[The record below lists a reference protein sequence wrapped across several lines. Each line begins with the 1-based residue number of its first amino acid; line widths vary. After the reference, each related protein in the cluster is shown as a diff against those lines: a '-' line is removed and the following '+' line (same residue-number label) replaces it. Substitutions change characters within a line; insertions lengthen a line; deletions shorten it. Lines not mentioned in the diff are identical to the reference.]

1 MGAPQATTTATPL
14 AGVRVLDLSRILA
27 GPWATQNLADL
38 GAEVIKIE
46 NPDGGDDTRKMGPP
60 FIRNAITGENTD
72 AAYFLSANRG
82 KQSVAIDIATPQGQK
97 LVRALAAQCDV
108 LVENYKVGGLAKY
121 GLDYESLHAEL
132 PQLIYCSI
140 TGFGQTG
147 PYRQRAGYDYLIQG
161 MGGLMSVTGEPD
173 GTPGGGPQRA
183 GVALA
188 DILSGMYASVA
199 ILAALRHRDTGGK
212 GQQIDI
218 GMLDVQVATLANQ
231 AMNYLTTDQAPSRL
245 GKGHM
250 NIVPYGAFPASDG
263 HLILA
268 VGNDAQ
274 FRKMA
279 QAMGRPDIADDPRF
293 ATIPLR
299 VAHRDLLVPL
309 LETITATRT
318 IDAWV
323 SAMEAVGVPCGP
335 INTIDRVFADPQ
347 VRARGMRL
355 ALPHQTSG
363 SVPSVANPIH
373 FSSTPIRYGE
383 GPPALGQHTRAV
395 LQRVLGADDDMLRQW
410 AAQGTIKEAP

>member
-1 MGAPQATTTATPL
+1 MTGTSTPKTEPLL
-14 AGVRVLDLSRILA
+14 AGYKICDFTRVLSGPYCTRLLS
-27 GPWATQNLADL
+27 DL
-38 GAEVIKIE
+38 GADVIKIE
-46 NPDGGDDTRKMGPP
+46 RPGEGDEVRYISPQMDSEAK
-60 FIRNAITGENTD
+60 D
-72 AAYFLSANRG
+72 QSAYFARTNAG
-82 KQSVAIDIATPQGQK
+82 KRSIAIDFANPAAREVVLD
-97 LVRALAAQCDV
+97 LVRQADV
-108 LVENYKVGGLAKY
+108 VVENFSPGVMAKY
-121 GLDYESLHAEL
+121 KFDFDNLKAVNPNLV
-132 PQLIYCSI
+132 YCSI
-140 TGFGQTG
+140 SGFGQNGPLRGLQAYAHLINAFSGMMELDRGGVLAPRASNLQAADVLAGAHAFGLTCAALLRRAKTG
-147 PYRQRAGYDYLIQG
+147 QGAYLDVSMLECLICADDVNFSALLNGAEATRRPRAGMVVQPVG
-161 MGGLMSVTGEPD
+161 D
-173 GTPGGGPQRA
+173 GHVALQVGGGPAMWPSLA
-183 GVALA
+183 GL
-188 DILSGMYASVA
+188 M
-199 ILAALRHRDTGGK
+199 K
-212 GQQIDI
+212 
-218 GMLDVQVATLANQ
+218 
-231 AMNYLTTDQAPSRL
+231 
-245 GKGHM
+245 
-250 NIVPYGAFPASDG
+250 
-263 HLILA
+263 
-268 VGNDAQ
+268 
-274 FRKMA
+274 
-279 QAMGRPDIADDPRF
+279 RPDLLDDPRF